1 MYYSITG
8 VMEIVAAMTVIVIH
22 ALLDMDLSMKT
33 GYTALAKCVVVSQ
46 RQKQQT
52 ELSGEESSEATDQ
65 KKTNGAEKQII
76 TLFFQLKLRLLA
88 ILTREMEDI
97 ENMT

>member
-76 TLFFQLKLRLLA
+76 TFFPTKITTFSHSYER
-88 ILTREMEDI
+88 
-97 ENMT
+97 NGGY